1 MKNEMPSQKHNTI
14 NNKYYLL
21 LLDVFLKIKKGERV
35 VARHICST
43 HRVSH
48 SIFMAMESCGLVQ
61 GIGATIKRNYRWIA
75 GEPSMQMAT
84 KLAGEAKKFN
94 SMSRKKIDME
104 KKNTTDMKPNGIP
117 REIEEKLNRI
127 EYMLTRILA
136 DLGVTA

>member
-1 MKNEMPSQKHNTI
+1 
-14 NNKYYLL
+14 
-21 LLDVFLKIKKGERV
+21 
-35 VARHICST
+35 
-43 HRVSH
+43 
-48 SIFMAMESCGLVQ
+48 
-61 GIGATIKRNYRWIA
+61 
-75 GEPSMQMAT
+75 MQMAT